1 MAENSFDFYKYN
13 TGDTEKGA
21 QKAHSSF
28 STNVLSSGGTY
39 CRDFYVNS
47 NLVKLLLTGSNFTSL
62 DGTQA
67 ISMRAVVRTTKVIHN
82 QVFFIAKTNAA
93 NPTTI
98 ASYGTTPGYKF
109 GLRSPSTAGT
119 LFGYF
124 QAYNGSTHYNNAS
137 TGNSVTGMTGTNTYH
152 DKWTHLRMDVCP
164 VVTGES
170 ITGDKIKLYVSTDA
184 GSSWTLKQEITID
197 SDENGF
203 IPWSDAT
210 YNRYGLMLYNA
221 YIDNFEVYLS
231 TGYA

>member
-13 TGDTEKGA
+13 SGDSEKGA
-21 QKAHSSF
+21 QKSHSSF
-28 STNVLSSGGTY
+28 STDILSSGNSY
-39 CRDFYVNS
+39 CRDFNVNS
-47 NLVKLLLTGSNFTSL
+47 NSVKLLLTGSNFTSL

-67 ISMRAVVRTTKVIHN
+67 ISMRAAVRTTKYLYN
-82 QVFFIAKTNAA
+82 QVFFVAKTNSA
-93 NPTTI
+93 NPATI
-98 ASYGTTPGYKF
+98 SSYGSTPGYKF
-109 GLRSPSTAGT
+109 GLRSPVNNS

-124 QAYNGSTHYNNAS
+124 QGYNGSTHYNNSS
-137 TGNSVTGMTGTNTYH
+137 TGASVTGMTSTSTFH

-170 ITGDKIKLYVSTDA
+170 IIGDKIKLYTSTDA

-197 SDENGF
+197 SDQNGF

-210 YNRYGLMLYNA
+210 YNKYGLMLYNA